1 MSFKQWS
8 AAVDG
13 AAKEA
18 SLPGVPV
25 VSLSNMPPDLLD
37 RGWDSL
43 NGLLGLDSRSTYL
56 YGKNSTGIAI
66 AVMCADVIARDISK
80 AEMLLYKRRT
90 TGRGYDLV
98 QANEHPI
105 ARMFMLRPSQW
116 HLWVELWRMTVL
128 HLKLTENAYL
138 YKDGFRADGSF
149 DGLIPIQPANCR
161 AMVSPGGKLF
171 YEVFAGTE
179 YEKAQLGQNYFL
191 VPAERIIH
199 MRGRTMDG
207 LYGLSSVMLGD
218 PIFDI
223 VSAIGA
229 YQRNVFDNDG
239 QQALAFETEGAFG
252 SEADSDAAF
261 RRLKGQL
268 TERWKKSRTTG
279 DPILLEAGL
288 KAKIISATS
297 KESEAKDSF
306 NQQVM
311 RICGLM
317 NCPPHKIFALEN
329 VAYNNASA
337 MNRAYYNDAL
347 DPVATLIQENLRAG
361 LFTEEEMLTFSPQFD
376 QIKLMANDIESL
388 TKLVDICM
396 KDALLTFDEGREVLP
411 FRFGP
416 IKNGDRR
423 MMPVNMA
430 MIGADGEI
438 IANAAAGQ
446 TPNLPAPTPE
456 EDPDKDPD
464 ATDDQ
469 EGKNAPLRLVQ

>member
-8 AAVDG
+8 AAVEG

-18 SLPGVPV
+18 VIPNVPV
-25 VSLSNMPPDLLD
+25 VSLGNMPPDLLD
-37 RGWDSL
+37 RGWDNISS
-43 NGLLGLDSRSTYL
+43 LLGLDGRSSYL
-56 YGKNSTGIAI
+56 YGKNMTGIAL
-66 AVMCADVIARDISK
+66 AVVCADVIARDLSK
-80 AEMLLYKRRT
+80 AEMLLYKRRPR
-90 TGRGYDLV
+90 GRGYDLV
-98 QANEHPI
+98 QPNKHPI
-105 ARMFMLRPSQW
+105 ARLFMLRPSQW
-116 HLWVELWRMTVL
+116 HLWIELWRMTVL

-138 YKDGFRADGSF
+138 LKDGFKADGSF
-149 DGLIPIQPANCR
+149 TGLLPIQPANCR
-161 AMVSPGGKLF
+161 ALVSPAGKLF

-179 YEKAQLGQNYFL
+179 FERAQLGSTYFV

-199 MRGRTMDG
+199 IRGRTMDG
-207 LYGLSSVMLGD
+207 LYGVSNLTLGD

-223 VSAIGA
+223 ASAIAA

-252 SEADSDAAF
+252 SQADSDAAF
-261 RRLKGQL
+261 NRLKKQL

-297 KESEAKDSF
+297 KDSEAKDSF

-347 DPVATLIQENLRAG
+347 DPIATLIQESLRAS
-361 LFTEEEMLTFSPQFD
+361 LFTEEEMLVYSPQFD
-376 QIKLMANDIESL
+376 QIKLMANDIEALS
-388 TKLVDICM
+388 KLVDTSM
-396 KDALLTFDEGREVLP
+396 KNALLTFDEGRELLP

-416 IKNGDRR
+416 IANGDRR
-423 MMPVNMA
+423 MIPVNMA
-430 MIGADGEI
+430 MIGNDGEV

-446 TPNLPAPTPE
+446 NPNLPAPTPE
-456 EDPDKDPD
+456 EDPEADPD

-469 EGKNAPLRLVQ
+469 AGKTARLRLV